1 MRRIDLVLIIMVTLL
16 FSGCAISREARMQKI
31 QLRYP
36 QWDQPTVER
45 VAEGRV
51 EVGMTEEMVSAIMGQ
66 PAYVAREDRK
76 NVWVYMGSETS
87 SWGVIVSIPAFFVYV
102 EGGRVVEIKGSQRR
116 VMTPLL
122 YSRDY
127 VP

>member
-1 MRRIDLVLIIMVTLL
+1 MRRTYIVLIIVALL
-16 FSGCAISREARMQKI
+16 FGGCAISREARIQKI
-31 QLRYP
+31 QSRYP

-51 EVGMTEEMVSAIMGQ
+51 EIGMTEQMVSAIMGQ
-66 PAYVAREDRK
+66 PAYVAREDHRT
-76 NVWVYMGSETS
+76 VWVYMGSETS
-87 SWGVIVSIPAFFVYV
+87 SWGVIVQVPAFFVYL

-116 VMTPLL
+116 VVTPLL
-122 YSRDY
+122 YSRNY